1 MSVFFVFSRER
12 RRGERGRGLEREQRK
27 GGGGASENLKTQNS
41 KLFSLPLS
49 HLSRPT
55 PSISSQTKKNK
66 KPRSC
71 GKTQLCHTLC
81 VTCQLPVDQG
91 GAEGK
96 ALWIDTEGTFR
107 PARLAQIAERFGL
120 NPADVL
126 DNVAYARAHN
136 TDHQGQLLLA
146 AASMMAEA
154 RFALIIVDSVTALY
168 RTEFNGRGELS
179 ARQIHLGRFLRAL
192 AKLAEE
198 FGCAVVVTNQVRVCW
213 MEGGDLGVVVGKERR
228 EEGERIVEE
237 EKKLNT
243 ISSLSQKKNVSGRR
257 RQPRRRGDVRRALC
271 QAHRRQH
278 HGERERLRERLPFWC
293 LFFLQG
299 GKRETKK
306 KKKKLTFSSRNTK
319 KKNPGARVHDEAVA
333 QEGPRRAAH
342 GQDRR
347 EPLPA
352 REGRD
357 FRDRARGHRRRQG
370 LRVFFR
376 AAKKIM
382 IFLFAL
388 FSCLFSLS
396 CAHHLTTNP
405 PPAILTS

>member
-1 MSVFFVFSRER
+1 MREKD
-12 RRGERGRGLEREQRK
+12 E
-27 GGGGASENLKTQNS
+27 GASETNEGGEKLKTQNS
-41 KLFSLPLS
+41 RLFSSSLPPSSLS
-49 HLSRPT
+49 LS
-55 PSISSQTKKNK
+55 PSLSLSLFPPN
-66 KPRSC
+66 SC

-278 HGERERLRERLPFWC
+278 HGELDPSFNAFCLEGKKDEKKKRNSLSRPFLKNKNKTKSRRTRPRRGCGSRRAAGSSAWPRSSRARPCPRGTRRSRSRPRGSSTQRTRSERRL
-293 LFFLQG
+293 
-299 GKRETKK
+299 GKGKRRETKIIQQRESERERK
-306 KKKKLTFSSRNTK
+306 CESAGFGFFLLRSFSLAFSYFFL
-319 KKNPGARVHDEAVA
+319 V
-333 QEGPRRAAH
+333 
-342 GQDRR
+342 
-347 EPLPA
+347 
-352 REGRD
+352 
-357 FRDRARGHRRRQG
+357 
-370 LRVFFR
+370 LRVPSP
-376 AAKKIM
+376 A
-382 IFLFAL
+382 
-388 FSCLFSLS
+388 
-396 CAHHLTTNP
+396 
-405 PPAILTS
+405 PAILPS

>member
-1 MSVFFVFSRER
+1 VSFFCQLFLP
-12 RRGERGRGLEREQRK
+12 ERGREIKGRER
-27 GGGGASENLKTQNS
+27 KT
-41 KLFSLPLS
+41 
-49 HLSRPT
+49 RRRE
-55 PSISSQTKKNK
+55 TKKNSPLSLPFLSSSPPPPPPPPK
-66 KPRSC
+66 TVSPKRSNPSC

-198 FGCAVVVTNQVRVCW
+198 FGCAVVVTNQVRKR
-213 MEGGDLGVVVGKERR
+213 GGGGQGEAERGKRG
-228 EEGERIVEE
+228 EE
-237 EKKLNT
+237 
-243 ISSLSQKKNVSGRR
+243 
-257 RQPRRRGDVRRALC
+257 
-271 QAHRRQH
+271 H
-278 HGERERLRERLPFWC
+278 EREWFDK
-293 LFFLQG
+293 FN
-299 GKRETKK
+299 
-306 KKKKLTFSSRNTK
+306 S
-319 KKNPGARVHDEAVA
+319 
-333 QEGPRRAAH
+333 
-342 GQDRR
+342 
-347 EPLPA
+347 
-352 REGRD
+352 
-357 FRDRARGHRRRQG
+357 
-370 LRVFFR
+370 
-376 AAKKIM
+376 
-382 IFLFAL
+382 
-388 FSCLFSLS
+388 
-396 CAHHLTTNP
+396 
-405 PPAILTS
+405 TSN

>member
-1 MSVFFVFSRER
+1 MREKD
-12 RRGERGRGLEREQRK
+12 E
-27 GGGGASENLKTQNS
+27 GASETNEGGEQLKTQNS
-41 KLFSLPLS
+41 RLFSSSLPPSSLS
-49 HLSRPT
+49 LS
-55 PSISSQTKKNK
+55 PSLSLSLFPPN
-66 KPRSC
+66 SC

-198 FGCAVVVTNQVRVCW
+198 FGCAVVVTNQVRGEEKEAVK
-213 MEGGDLGVVVGKERR
+213 ERRGGERR
-228 EEGERIVEE
+228 EEEERDGIVE
-237 EKKLNT
+237 KLNSN
-243 ISSLSQKKNVSGRR
+243 SSFKKKTSGRR

-278 HGERERLRERLPFWC
+278 HGELDPSFNAFCLEGKKDEKKKRNSLSRPFLKNKNKTKSRRTRPRRGCGSRRAAGSSAWPRSSRARPCPRGTRRSRSRPRGSSTQRTRSERRL
-293 LFFLQG
+293 
-299 GKRETKK
+299 GKGKRRETKIIQQRESERERK
-306 KKKKLTFSSRNTK
+306 CESAGFGFFLLRSFSLAFSYFFL
-319 KKNPGARVHDEAVA
+319 V
-333 QEGPRRAAH
+333 
-342 GQDRR
+342 
-347 EPLPA
+347 
-352 REGRD
+352 
-357 FRDRARGHRRRQG
+357 
-370 LRVFFR
+370 LRVPSP
-376 AAKKIM
+376 A
-382 IFLFAL
+382 
-388 FSCLFSLS
+388 
-396 CAHHLTTNP
+396 
-405 PPAILTS
+405 PAILPS